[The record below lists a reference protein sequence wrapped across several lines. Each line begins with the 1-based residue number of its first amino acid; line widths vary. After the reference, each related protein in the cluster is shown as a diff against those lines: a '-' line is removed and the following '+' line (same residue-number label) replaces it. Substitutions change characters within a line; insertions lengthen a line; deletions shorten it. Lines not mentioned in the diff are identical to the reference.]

1 MRWLSDQVPEIADI
15 WSPSRAVLLER
26 RLWLQVMR
34 GQRQLAPHLK
44 MTAVDLDVYQQVL
57 FSVDLDSIRA
67 RELRTKHDLKARLEE
82 FNDLASKQACRE
94 LQLAHLGMTSADV
107 VENVSLMQ
115 IRQSL
120 RVLADMRPSVGS
132 RLDQLA
138 ARLPFRGIK
147 GAVGTMQDQADL
159 LGSLDRARELDRR
172 VAAAFHFSNLMNSVP
187 QTYYRSLDLEVAS
200 TVYNFVLGLPA
211 HWARPVVAGYQAM
224 VADYAGST
232 WNEGDVSTSSVR
244 RVALP
249 GLFVAAAAVVKQ
261 VDPPPF
267 LAEVW

>member
-1 MRWLSDQVPEIADI
+1 MRWLADQVPEIADI
-15 WSPSRAVLLER
+15 WSPSRAVILER
-26 RLWLQVMR
+26 RLWMQVMR
-34 GQRQLAPHLK
+34 NQRQLAPHLK

-82 FNDLASKQACRE
+82 FNDLASKQKGRE

-120 RVLADMRPSVGS
+120 RELAAMTGPG
-132 RLDQLA
+132 RLEQLA

-172 VAAAFHFSNLMNSVP
+172 VAAAFQFSNLMNSVP
-187 QTYYRSLDLEVAS
+187 QTYYRSLDLEVAA
-200 TVYNFVLGLPA
+200 TVYTFVLDRPP
-211 HWARPVVAGYQAM
+211 HWARHVVAGYQTM
-224 VADYAGST
+224 VADYAGET

-249 GLFVAAAAVVKQ
+249 GLFVAAAAVIKQ
-261 VDPPPF
+261 IDPPPF